1 MDYSN
6 LTLCYGLDL
15 YDTNPRQI
23 TLQNW
28 LRLCSNLDPF
38 EEKRQRPVLMPHGWF
53 SSRRGDSCVTH
64 SGCVQIDIDA
74 KHQGK
79 TIQWDDLAQVMAE
92 EPGVVL
98 AQRSASGEGL
108 WLLVAVKGISKTDHR
123 ERADRVVAHFEDR
136 FGVVVD
142 HPVSR
147 NLASVRFASSHLAY
161 VNFGAEPWAY

>member
-1 MDYSN
+1 MNYAN
-6 LTLCYGLDL
+6 LNLCYGLDL

-23 TLQNW
+23 TLESW
-28 LRLCSNLDPF
+28 LRLCANLPRLQ
-38 EEKRQRPVLMPHGWF
+38 EKRSRPVLMPHGWF

-74 KHQGK
+74 KHQDK
-79 TIQWDDLAQVMAE
+79 EIDWDDLAQVMAE

-98 AQRSASGEGL
+98 AQRSASGDGL
-108 WLLVAVKGISKTDHR
+108 WLLVAVKDISVSDHR

-142 HPVSR
+142 APVSR
-147 NLASVRFASSHLAY
+147 NLASVRFASSHLAH
-161 VNFGAEPWAY
+161 VNFGAEPWPY

>member
-15 YDTNPRQI
+15 YGTSPRQI

-28 LRLCSNLDPF
+28 LRLCAGLDPF
-38 EEKRQRPVLMPHGWF
+38 QEKRSRPVLMPHGWF
-53 SSRRGDSCVTH
+53 SSRRADSCITH

-74 KHQGK
+74 KHQSK
-79 TIQWDDLAQVMAE
+79 PIQWDDLAQVMAE
-92 EPGVVL
+92 EPGAVL
-98 AQRSASGEGL
+98 AQRSASGDGL
-108 WLLVAVKGISKTDHR
+108 WLLVAVKGISKADHR

-147 NLASVRFASSHLAY
+147 NLASVRFASSHLAH
-161 VNFGAEPWAY
+161 VNFGAEPWPY

>member
-28 LRLCSNLDPF
+28 LRMSAANGDQP
-38 EEKRQRPVLMPHGWF
+38 KRSRPVLMPHGWF
-53 SSRRGDSCVTH
+53 ATRKAADCITH

-74 KHQGK
+74 KHQDRP
-79 TIQWDDLAQVMAE
+79 IVWDDLAQVMAE
-92 EPGVVL
+92 EPGVIV
-98 AQRSASGEGL
+98 AQVSASGNGL
-108 WLLVAVKGISKTDHR
+108 WLLVAVQGISKADHR

-136 FGVVVD
+136 FNVVVD

-147 NLASVRFASSHLAY
+147 NLASLRFASDHLAY
-161 VNFGAEPWAY
+161 TNFGAEPYYY

>member
-28 LRLCSNLDPF
+28 LRMCAGLTGQP
-38 EEKRQRPVLMPHGWF
+38 KRERPVLMPHGWF
-53 SSRRGDSCVTH
+53 SYRRADSLIQH

-74 KHQGK
+74 KHQSK
-79 TIQWDDLAQVMAE
+79 PIQWDDLAQVMAE

-123 ERADRVVAHFEDR
+123 ERADHVVAHFEDR
-136 FGVVVD
+136 FNVVVD

-147 NLASVRFASSHLAY
+147 NLASVRFASSHLAH
-161 VNFGAEPWAY
+161 VNFGAEPWPY

>member
-23 TLQNW
+23 TFENW
-28 LRLCSNLDPF
+28 LRLCANLPHLQ
-38 EEKRQRPVLMPHGWF
+38 EKRSRPVLMPHGWF
-53 SSRRGDSCVTH
+53 GSRRGDNCIMH

-74 KHQGK
+74 KHQNK
-79 TIQWDDLAQVMAE
+79 EIDWDDLAQVMAE

-98 AQRSASGEGL
+98 VQRSASYEGL
-108 WLLVAVKGISKTDHR
+108 WLLVAVKGISVSDHR

-161 VNFGAEPWAY
+161 VNFGAEPWPY

>member
-15 YDTNPRQI
+15 YDTTPRQI

-28 LRLCSNLDPF
+28 LRLSANLEPF
-38 EEKRQRPVLMPHGWF
+38 QEKRERPVLMPHGWF
-53 SSRRGDSCVTH
+53 NYRRADSLIQH

-74 KHQGK
+74 KHQNK
-79 TIQWDDLAQVMAE
+79 EIDWDDLAQVMAE

-98 AQRSASGEGL
+98 VQRSASYEGL
-108 WLLVAVKGISKTDHR
+108 WLLVAVKGISVSDHR

-136 FGVVVD
+136 FNVVVD
-142 HPVSR
+142 APVSR
-147 NLASVRFASSHLAY
+147 NLASVRFASTHLAH
-161 VNFGAEPWAY
+161 VNFDAEPWAY

>member
-28 LRLCSNLDPF
+28 LRLSANLEPF
-38 EEKRQRPVLMPHGWF
+38 QEKRERPVLMPHGWF
-53 SSRRGDSCVTH
+53 SNRRADSCITH

-74 KHQGK
+74 KHQDK
-79 TIQWDDLAQVMAE
+79 PIQWDDLAQVMAE

-98 AQRSASGEGL
+98 AQRSASGDGL
-108 WLLVAVKGISKTDHR
+108 WLLVAVKGICKTEHR

-136 FGVVVD
+136 FGVVID

-147 NLASVRFASSHLAY
+147 NLASVRFASTDLAR

>member
-28 LRLCSNLDPF
+28 LRLSSNLDPF
-38 EEKRQRPVLMPHGWF
+38 QEKRERPVLMPHGWF

-79 TIQWDDLAQVMAE
+79 AIQWDDLAQVMAE

-161 VNFGAEPWAY
+161 INFDAQPWAY

>member
-28 LRLCSNLDPF
+28 LRLSANLEPF
-38 EEKRQRPVLMPHGWF
+38 QEKRDRPVLMPHGWF
-53 SSRRGDSCVTH
+53 SNRRADSLVQH

-79 TIQWDDLAQVMAE
+79 PIQWDDLAQVMAE

-98 AQRSASGEGL
+98 AQRSASGDGL
-108 WLLVAVKGISKTDHR
+108 WLLVAVKGIGVDDHR

-136 FGVVVD
+136 FNVVVD

-147 NLASVRFASSHLAY
+147 NLASLRFASDHLAY
-161 VNFGAEPWAY
+161 TNFGAEPYPY